1 MLHVLFNLL
10 LEWLGYRD
18 RVHDEQRAAAADAE
32 RMREEQTTGLR
43 TPDRNP

>member
-18 RVHDEQRAAAADAE
+18 RVHDEQRTAAADAE
-32 RMREEQTTGLR
+32 RKLEEQTTGLR
-43 TPDRNP
+43 TPDSTP